1 MHADNQGY
9 LFCCA
14 FCRCYFAACCHS
26 FWLLLLSASLFKIGA
41 SVACDTGQLLSCCD
55 KCQPARESYSS
66 SHMSASKQVQCC
78 TVQHLLQSPSVI
90 MSSVSLSYSVEVHV
104 LFVTKLH
111 STHAYLDVL
120 HNMYWVHA
128 EVACVCGRKCGGCS
142 CLDKRVQLASQSF
155 AEPAKNTMA
164 ATSCCSVL
172 VQLYKQQSQ
181 SCLCGFCCKSQH
193 CII

>member
-1 MHADNQGY
+1 MQQFRHKTDKK
-9 LFCCA
+9 
-14 FCRCYFAACCHS
+14 S
-26 FWLLLLSASLFKIGA
+26 FQDVSVLSSKILL
-41 SVACDTGQLLSCCD
+41 
-55 KCQPARESYSS
+55 R
-66 SHMSASKQVQCC
+66 
-78 TVQHLLQSPSVI
+78 
-90 MSSVSLSYSVEVHV
+90 VEVYV

-111 STHAYLDVL
+111 STNAYLDVL